1 MRAVLCREWGP
12 PESLVIEDLP
22 SPEPGKDEVVISV
35 RAANVSFANILAIA
49 GRHQNQQ
56 QRPFSPGGEVAGV
69 IKAVGENVS
78 AFMAGDAVV
87 GLGKRGGCAEEV
99 IASAASLR
107 HIPAGMDFKIAV
119 ASGSSYSTSLYAL
132 RERGRLQPGETLLV
146 LGASG
151 GVGLAA
157 VELGKLMGA
166 RVIACASTQEKLD
179 LCQRYGA
186 DELINYQTENLRDA
200 VKRLTGDQ
208 GVDVV
213 YDPVGGDYAEPALRG
228 MAWGGR
234 YLVVGF
240 AAGAIPKIP
249 LNLALLKGCSIV
261 GVWIGGLQARDPAA
275 NSRFLDELMNMVQ
288 AGTLKP
294 CVSAAYS
301 LDHTVDALNDLK
313 SRKVTG
319 KIVIVP

>member
-35 RAANVSFANILAIA
+35 KAANVSFANILAIA
-49 GRHQNQQ
+49 GRHQIQQ
-56 QRPFSPGGEVAGV
+56 ERPFSPGGEVAGV
-69 IKAVGENVS
+69 IKATGEGVS
-78 AFMAGDAVV
+78 AFTAGDAVV

-186 DELINYQTENLRDA
+186 DDLVNYQSENLRDA
-200 VKRLTGDQ
+200 IKRLTGDK
-208 GVDVV
+208 GFDMV
-213 YDPVGGDYAEPALRG
+213 YDPVGGDYAEPAVRG

-240 AAGAIPKIP
+240 AAGGIPKIP

-261 GVWIGGLQARDPAA
+261 GVWIGGLQARDQAT
-275 NSRFLDELMNMVQ
+275 NSRLLDEIMAMVQ

-294 CVSAAYS
+294 CVSAAYP

-313 SRKVTG
+313 KRKVTG
-319 KIVIVP
+319 KIVIIP

>member
-12 PESLVIEDLP
+12 PESLVIEERP

-35 RAANVSFANILAIA
+35 KAANVSFANVLAIA
-49 GRHQNQQ
+49 GKHQKQQ
-56 QRPFSPGGEVAGV
+56 ERPFSPGGEVAGV
-69 IKAVGENVS
+69 IKAVGEGVS
-78 AFMAGDAVV
+78 AFKPGDAVV
-87 GLGKRGGCAEEV
+87 GLGKQGGCAEEV
-99 IASAASLR
+99 IAPVASLR
-107 HIPAGMDFKIAV
+107 RIPAGVDFKVAV

-186 DELINYQTENLRDA
+186 DELINYQTGNLRDEI
-200 VKRLTGDQ
+200 KRLTGDR

-213 YDPVGGDYAEPALRG
+213 YDPVGGQYADPAMRS

-240 AAGAIPKIP
+240 ATGEIPKIP
-249 LNLALLKGCSIV
+249 LNLALLKGASIV
-261 GVWIGGLQARDPAA
+261 GVWIGGLQARAPAT
-275 NSRFLDELMNMVQ
+275 NSRLLDELMAMVQ
-288 AGTLKP
+288 AGTLRP
-294 CVSAAYS
+294 CVSAAYP
-301 LDHTVDALNDLK
+301 LDRTADALNDLK
-313 SRKVTG
+313 NRKVTG
-319 KIVIVP
+319 KIVITP